1 MENAVR
7 YTKYLETNTQ
17 WIPLALDAFVRH
29 AHSDNF
35 RVKTRSWYLLQR
47 FVRTLRGHLGEISQS
62 LVQALG
68 DLLIINAV
76 VPSDRGRDGDDDL
89 SSEDSQFDDVV
100 FSSQIYIF
108 EAIGVMASSSTL
120 PLETK
125 LLYIHSVINPIFQ
138 DMERH
143 INPAKAGNERS
154 IMQIH
159 HDIMAL
165 GSLSH
170 GFSGWIGSAKE
181 PISLQA
187 QITEEF
193 VRCEEA
199 ILLALQSLNSWLRI
213 RQASRF
219 AFSRLM
225 ATTGTQVL
233 PQLPRWIDG
242 LLSPT
247 STKDEITYFLPLL
260 AQLVHA
266 FKAEIASILDAV
278 LSPLVQKVFEHLS
291 DPVSG
296 TSDAIQLS
304 ELRRE
309 FLTFIMV
316 CLSNDLGGVFISSS
330 KYHGYRRIS
339 LIEMRQTTKASLTAS
354 SRL

>member
-1 MENAVR
+1 MLSGVGFYEHPAVQLQFMENAVR
-7 YTKYLETNTQ
+7 YARYLETNTQ

-47 FVRTLRGHLGEISQS
+47 FVRSLRGHLGEVSRT
-62 LVQALG
+62 LVQAMG
-68 DLLIINAV
+68 DLLTINATI
-76 VPSDRGRDGDDDL
+76 PSNKNRDGEDER
-89 SSEDSQFDDVV
+89 SSEDTQFDDVV
-100 FSSQIYIF
+100 FSSQVYIF

-120 PLETK
+120 SIETK
-125 LLYIHSVINPIFQ
+125 LLYIQSVINPIFQ

-143 INPAKAGNERS
+143 IGPAKAGDERS

-165 GSLSH
+165 GSFSH
-170 GFSGWIGSAKE
+170 GFSGWIGNMKE
-181 PISLQA
+181 QEALPA
-187 QITEEF
+187 QISEEF
-193 VRCEEA
+193 VRCAEA
-199 ILLALQSLNSWLRI
+199 ILLALQSLNNSSRI

-225 ATTGTQVL
+225 ATTGTRAL

-242 LLSPT
+242 LLSPS
-247 STKDEITYFLPLL
+247 STKDEITFFLPLL
-260 AQLVHA
+260 AQLIHT

-278 LSPLVQKVFEHLS
+278 LSPLIQRVFEHLS

-296 TSDAIQLS
+296 TTDAIQLS

-309 FLTFIMV
+309 FLNFIMV
-316 CLSNDLGGVFISSS
+316 CLNNDLGGVLVSSS
-330 KYHGYRRIS
+330 K
-339 LIEMRQTTKASLTAS
+339 
-354 SRL
+354 

>member
-17 WIPLALDAFVRH
+17 WIPAALDAFVRH

-47 FVRTLRGHLGEISQS
+47 FVRLLRGHLGDVSQT

-68 DLLIINAV
+68 DLLTINAV
-76 VPSDRGRDGDDDL
+76 VPDGGRDGDDD
-89 SSEDSQFDDVV
+89 SSDGTEYDDAL
-100 FSSQIYIF
+100 FASQIYIF
-108 EAIGVMASSSTL
+108 EAIGVMASASTL
-120 PLETK
+120 PVETK
-125 LLYIHSVINPIFQ
+125 LLYLHSVINPIFQ

-154 IMQIH
+154 VLQIH

-170 GFSGWIGSAKE
+170 GFSGWGATKE
-181 PISLQA
+181 PAA
-187 QITEEF
+187 QPAEITEEF
-193 VRCEEA
+193 VRCTEA
-199 ILLALQSLNSWLRI
+199 ILLALQSLNSSIRI

-225 ATTGTQVL
+225 ATTGTRAL
-233 PQLPRWIDG
+233 PQLPRWIEG
-242 LLSPT
+242 LLSPS
-247 STKDEITYFLPLL
+247 STKDEISYFLPLL
-260 AQLVHA
+260 GQLVHT
-266 FKAEIASILDAV
+266 FKTEIATVLDAI

-291 DPVSG
+291 EPVSG
-296 TSDAIQLS
+296 TVDAIQLS

-309 FLTFIMV
+309 FLSFIMV
-316 CLSNDLGGVFISSS
+316 CLNNDLGGVFVSSS
-330 KYHGYRRIS
+330 KCHS
-339 LIEMRQTTKASLTAS
+339 CSHHL
-354 SRL
+354 